1 MRRVV
6 FLVPDHVELF
16 DLAGPVQ
23 VFHEA
28 IAAGAE
34 YRLEF
39 VSTQQ
44 EIASEQSLAI
54 SRLSKLPADLA
65 QQDTILVPG
74 SASMRRDAC
83 ARSSRI
89 APVAKW
95 LRESYRAGA
104 RVTSVCVGAFVL
116 GAAGLLDDRHVTTHW
131 KFVDALR
138 DTFPRARVADNRL
151 YIFDGRIAT
160 SAGIA
165 SGVDLALA
173 MVERDAGARIA
184 AVVARE
190 MVISMR
196 RAGSDQQL
204 SAYFARRDHIVP
216 EVHAVQDWL
225 VEHLSEPF
233 TLDSLARVAGVS
245 ARTLT
250 RQFRTATGGTVKGYA
265 TALRLEQARALLS
278 DKNVTIETVAER
290 CGFADGRQLRRLW
303 QQTYGESPSDARR
316 AERD

>member
-1 MRRVV
+1 MKRVV
-6 FLVPDHVELF
+6 FLVPDRVELF

-28 IAAGAE
+28 IAAGAG
-34 YRLEF
+34 YALEF

-44 EIASEQSLAI
+44 EVTSEQSAAI
-54 SRLSKLPADLA
+54 SRLGKLPLDLGPE
-65 QQDTILVPG
+65 DTILVPG

-83 ARSSRI
+83 ARSPRI
-89 APVAKW
+89 APVTKW
-95 LRESYRAGA
+95 LRESYRTGA

-116 GAAGLLDDRHVTTHW
+116 GAAGLLDERHVTTHW

-138 DTFPRARVADNRL
+138 EAFPRARVADNRL

-190 MVISMR
+190 MVVAMR
-196 RAGSDQQL
+196 RSGSDEQL
-204 SAYFARRDHIVP
+204 SAFFARRDHVMS

-225 VEHLSEPF
+225 VEHLNEPY
-233 TLDSLARVAGVS
+233 TLDSLARIAGVS

-250 RQFRTATGGTVKGYA
+250 RQFRLATGGTVKAYA
-265 TALRLEQARALLS
+265 TALRLEQARALLA
-278 DKNVTIETVAER
+278 DKNHTIDSVAER

-303 QQTYGESPSDARR
+303 SQRYGQTPSQVRTR
-316 AERD
+316 